1 MIPYL
6 NWSIIYASISLQ
18 AGYGLIK
25 MNMGSLQQ
33 RREGEEH
40 LYNTIYGVVL
50 LVVFYVIYAK
60 LGTICGAIAASLGIR
75 SISDPVIIFNSL
87 FTSISSTLEGLYLS
101 IIALDAAIVTSP
113 LGVYLSQ
120 STQYFQWMAQL
131 ALSNAWLF
139 YVLSRIGEYSPELA
153 GLGFN
158 LVILRQTRTWGGI
171 LLAIAITLPISTTL
185 LASWASYIS
194 INISFANVARDIEQ
208 ILTGA
213 YSYGSQLQEFNI
225 ASELTLAISGASIYG
240 ISKAIDD
247 VGHQLL

>member
-33 RREGEEH
+33 RREGGEEH

-158 LVILRQTRTWGGI
+158 LVILRQTRTWGG
-171 LLAIAITLPISTTL
+171 
-185 LASWASYIS
+185 
-194 INISFANVARDIEQ
+194 
-208 ILTGA
+208 A
-213 YSYGSQLQEFNI
+213 YCWPLQ
-225 ASELTLAISGASIYG
+225 
-240 ISKAIDD
+240 
-247 VGHQLL
+247 